1 MNSSSSQW
9 HPYSLMVISKQCP
22 HLIISI
28 CFKTKYPKIISMLHV
43 HLQMT
48 KSCYYRWSCVHHM
61 CIMIMSA
68 FPPRSTAPLCG
79 ILWPSQQLLTLPE
92 STTKT
97 TSGMV
102 TPVSAMLVPQVTSK
116 HINTLHPS
124 PVVPLVNDALT
135 VNDMLTYVTVASSL
149 ADSVQYFHG
158 LSWFHDLLL
167 FRIDESSPHGLQDF
181 GWLWIVFC

>member
-1 MNSSSSQW
+1 M
-9 HPYSLMVISKQCP
+9 
-22 HLIISI
+22 SI
-28 CFKTKYPKIISMLHV
+28 CKWLNLATIDAHVCIICAS
-43 HLQMT
+43 
-48 KSCYYRWSCVHHM
+48 WSWVPSHP
-61 CIMIMSA
+61 A
-68 FPPRSTAPLCG
+68 LPLCG

-116 HINTLHPS
+116 YINTLHPS

-135 VNDMLTYVTVASSL
+135 VNDMLTCVTVASSL

-158 LSWFHDLLL
+158 LSWFAVVQDWWVFPPRFTGLWMTLDCVLLTRWISVTGL
-167 FRIDESSPHGLQDF
+167 STIFLTPFRGLSKT
-181 GWLWIVFC
+181 CH